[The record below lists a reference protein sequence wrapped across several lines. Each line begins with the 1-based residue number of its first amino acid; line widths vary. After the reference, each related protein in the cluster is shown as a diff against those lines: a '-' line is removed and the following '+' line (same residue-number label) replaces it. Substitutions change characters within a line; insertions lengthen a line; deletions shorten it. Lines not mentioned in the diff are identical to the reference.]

1 MRKPFFFFLTKENIE
16 GVNLKTVSA
25 RVHSCFFN
33 SEFFSPPH
41 TVIQCLKRL
50 TAN

>member
-1 MRKPFFFFLTKENIE
+1 MRKPFFFLTKENIE

-41 TVIQCLKRL
+41 TVCHTVSKE
-50 TAN
+50 TYS